1 MTGKYERDSP
11 STKPGQAHNVWLRII
26 IAIRRTARPYDEA
39 TFLKA
44 RSRHA
49 PAAVAIVCG

>member
-1 MTGKYERDSP
+1 V
-11 STKPGQAHNVWLRII
+11 STKPGQLQLSNVWLRII

-49 PAAVAIVCG
+49 PGAVAIVCG